1 VTEIAASAV
10 NAAPRVRTGRR
21 TLYPAWTPYLFLTP
35 FFLIFIPFG
44 AATVLGAVAIGFVY
58 WEIGGD
64 IQFVGLENFAFVLR
78 DNVFQIALW
87 NTLRM
92 FVGYIIVLVPLAM
105 LIAIALNRP
114 NLGGSR
120 GFQVVYFLPITMSL
134 IVVAMVFDL
143 IYDERAGILNAFI
156 TGLGGPRVRWL
167 EDPAIA
173 PWSIIGLR
181 VWRVVGYYAVILFA
195 GLQAIPTELYEAA
208 AIDGANGWQR
218 FRHITLPLLRPVTL
232 FVIVAA
238 SIAAWE
244 LFAEPYVLTEG
255 GPARSTL
262 TAVMYIYRQ
271 AFLSFDL
278 GRGAAAAAILAI
290 AIITVTVIQIR
301 FLRGDSDA

>member
-1 VTEIAASAV
+1 MARVAASPIALV
-10 NAAPRVRTGRR
+10 PPVRTRKR
-21 TLYPAWTPYLFLTP
+21 TLYSAWTPYLFLVP
-35 FFLIFIPFG
+35 FFVIFIPFG

-64 IQFVGLENFAFVLR
+64 IEFVGLQNFTFVLR
-78 DNVFQIALW
+78 DSVFQIALW

-92 FVGYIIVLVPLAM
+92 FLGYIVILVPLAM
-105 LIAIALNRP
+105 VIAVALNRP
-114 NLGGSR
+114 NLACR
-120 GFQVVYFLPITMSL
+120 RTFQVVYFLPITMSL

-143 IYDERAGILNAFI
+143 LYDERAGVLNAFLTWI
-156 TGLGGPRVRWL
+156 GGPRIRWL
-167 EDPAIA
+167 EDPSVA
-173 PWSIIGLR
+173 PWSIIALR
-181 VWRVVGYYAVILFA
+181 VWRVVGYYAVILYA
-195 GLQAIPTELYEAA
+195 GLQSIPSELYEAA
-208 AIDGANGWQR
+208 AIDGANGLQR

-278 GRGAAAAAILAI
+278 GRGAAAAAILAV
-290 AIITVTVIQIR
+290 AIIAVTILQVR
-301 FLRGDSDA
+301 FLRGDHDA